1 MFITI
6 RKLRIKNNPP
16 HIYVKEV
23 DFFMNISD
31 LSGCNLIGLAS
42 SLSILIAQDLN
53 EEEIGILSAFFSAL
67 GDNLALIL
75 ASPLSSS
82 KECTK
87 TQKNEQPNCTN

>member
-42 SLSILIAQDLN
+42 SLS
-53 EEEIGILSAFFSAL
+53 
-67 GDNLALIL
+67 
-75 ASPLSSS
+75 
-82 KECTK
+82 
-87 TQKNEQPNCTN
+87 CTN

>member
-1 MFITI
+1 MS
-6 RKLRIKNNPP
+6 
-16 HIYVKEV
+16 
-23 DFFMNISD
+23 ISD

-75 ASPLSSS
+75 ASPQNLA
-82 KECTK
+82 KENK
-87 TQKNEQPNCTN
+87 KNSNNC